1 MTARDDPFG
10 EIEELF
16 DQFTEFG
23 SALSGEVPVD
33 VLDRDDEVVVLA
45 DLPGR
50 DPDSIEVRLENERSL
65 ELEAPA
71 PTDETEGRYVV
82 RGRPRSDAS
91 RSVHLPAPV
100 DENATEAS
108 YEQGVLTVRLG
119 KPTGGDGTEIPVN

>member
-71 PTDETEGRYVV
+71 PTDEMEGRYVV
-82 RGRPRSDAS
+82 RGRPRSDVS

-100 DENATEAS
+100 DENATEAR